1 MCGFMGVISPHSYHH
16 KKFKDM
22 ANTIAIRG
30 SQPLS
35 VHQVKTQSLAYARLP
50 TDDVANTALST
61 LGGGGPQLLFNG
73 LLTNV
78 AELCQEFN
86 LAEDTTGSDH
96 LCMRDGLLANDMS
109 FLSACRGMFAGALIT
124 DTQVLLLRDTI
135 GIKPLYYVHDNDL
148 FAFASEMKA
157 LQGFER
163 TVHELAPGGTVRF
176 DKKTGHITKHVFSYT
191 GHARLPLEQLLR
203 QAVVAPTQ
211 RYLSQTP
218 DKKVALLLSGGVDSS
233 LIAGLLV
240 KYLPRE
246 FRQRLIAFSLG
257 SPESRDV
264 VIGGRLAAELGI
276 QHVHVPLPSDH
287 AMVNGIK
294 HAVSRTESPHAR
306 VVKVGLLYAELAK
319 AIKKQSIDVVIGGEG
334 ADELFFG
341 YHRFIDDLTHRQA
354 EQLFNDFFKGVFPH
368 TLLQRFDRIFAGS
381 QIEARVPF
389 LDQAVIAYAQQLS
402 PEAKIA
408 YTHDG
413 HVSKLPLRQLA
424 KDIGLPAYIYERG
437 KEKMTTGATNQHNTS
452 GRDGYLEQ
460 AAIDLYETSFQDVVA
475 DYYAAYF
482 PQIVRREYHSTEAAL
497 ADEARL
503 YKRINLIK
511 KRGVYAN
518 K

>member
-1 MCGFMGVISPHSYHH
+1 MCGFMGVISPHSHHH
-16 KKFKDM
+16 KNFKDT
-22 ANTIAIRG
+22 ANTIAVRG

-35 VHQVKTQSLAYARLP
+35 VHQTKAQSLAYARLP
-50 TDDVANTALST
+50 TDDLANTALSK
-61 LGGGGPQLLFNG
+61 LSGGGPQLLFNG

-78 AELCQEFN
+78 AELCQEFS
-86 LAEDTTGSDH
+86 LVEDAVASDH
-96 LCMRDGLLANDMS
+96 VCMREGLIINEIS

-124 DTQVLLLRDTI
+124 DTSVLLFRDTI
-135 GIKPLYYVHDNDL
+135 GIKPLYYVHHNDL

-157 LQGFER
+157 LQGFEHI
-163 TVHELAPGGTVRF
+163 VHELTPGSTVQF
-176 DKKTGHITKHVFSYT
+176 NKKTERITKRAFNYT
-191 GHARLPLEQLLR
+191 PKVKQPLEQLLR

-240 KYLPRE
+240 KYLPHE
-246 FRQRLIAFSLG
+246 LRQRLIAFSLG
-257 SPESRDV
+257 SPASRDV
-264 VIGGRLAAELGI
+264 IIGGRLAAELGI
-276 QHVHVPLPSDH
+276 RHVHVPLPSDYV
-287 AMVNGIK
+287 MVKGLK
-294 HAVSRTESPHAR
+294 GAVNRTESPHAR
-306 VVKVGLLYAELAK
+306 VVKVGLLYAELAT

-354 EQLFNDFFKGVFPH
+354 EQLFNDFFKDVFPH
-368 TLLQRFDRIFAGS
+368 TLLQRFDRIFAGN

-408 YTHDG
+408 YTRDG

-424 KDIGLPAYIYERG
+424 KEIGLPAYIYERG
-437 KEKMTTGATNQHNTS
+437 KEKMTSGATGKQNTG

-460 AAIDLYETSFQDVVA
+460 AAIDLYETSFQDIVF
-475 DYYAAYF
+475 DYYAMYF
-482 PQIVRREYHSTEAAL
+482 PQIIQREYHLTEAAL
-497 ADEARL
+497 AEETRL
-503 YKRINLIK
+503 YKRINAIK
-511 KRGVYAN
+511 KRGVYAS